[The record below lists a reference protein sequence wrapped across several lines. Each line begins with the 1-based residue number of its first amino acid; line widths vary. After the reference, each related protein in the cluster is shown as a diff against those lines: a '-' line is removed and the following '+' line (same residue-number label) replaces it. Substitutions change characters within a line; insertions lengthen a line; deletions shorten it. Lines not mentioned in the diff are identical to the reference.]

1 MACVN
6 GKSISS
12 RKDSKM
18 KKRGVGVV
26 VGRFQVHKL
35 HEGHWSLIKKALEH
49 DKTLICIGTR
59 IAVSTPHDP
68 LDYPTR
74 ERMIR
79 QSVKPAI
86 VVPLPDQ
93 PTDKGWSDQLDQL
106 IHIMFPTDPVTMYQG
121 RDSFQGRYVGAHK
134 VVEIDEVPHVSGT
147 DLRAE
152 ISRNVMDTEEFRC
165 GVIYC
170 ATNQFTRID
179 YAVDICLYK
188 GNTRSEIEVLLG
200 QRNNEG
206 ELHRL
211 PGGHI
216 EHTDLTAEAAARREL
231 LEETGLTGEDWSIVD
246 QIRITSRDA
255 PGYAMFTTLFLTQH
269 THGAPVPSPGELDRL
284 SWVPLDRLDRLKYA
298 DNHQQLIE
306 IASAAL
312 QEI

>member
-1 MACVN
+1 
-6 GKSISS
+6 
-12 RKDSKM
+12 M

-35 HEGHWSLIKKALEH
+35 HDGHWTLIRRALQH

-59 IAVSTPHDP
+59 PAVSTPHDP

-79 QSVKPAI
+79 QSVREAV

-93 PTDKGWSDQLDQL
+93 PTDRGWSEHLDQL

-121 RDSFQGRYVGAHK
+121 RDSFQGHYRGRHSVQ
-134 VVEIDEVPHVSGT
+134 EIDEVPHHSGT
-147 DLRAE
+147 ELRSE
-152 ISRNVMDTEEFRC
+152 ISRSVMDSEEFRC

-179 YAVDICLYK
+179 YAVDICLYRHDPEQ
-188 GNTRSEIEVLLG
+188 GIQVLLG
-200 QRNNEG
+200 ARHNEEG
-206 ELHRL
+206 MFRL

-216 EHTDLTAEAAARREL
+216 EHTDLTAEDAARREL
-231 LEETGLTGEDWSIVD
+231 HEETGLEGADYEILD

-255 PGYAMFTTLFLTQH
+255 PGYAMFTTLFLAKY
-269 THGAPVPSPGELDRL
+269 THGAAVASDDLDKVGWFSL
-284 SWVPLDRLDRLKYA
+284 KDLPKFKYA
-298 DNHQQLIE
+298 DNHEQLIN
-306 IASAAL
+306 IASSL
-312 QEI
+312 LREI